1 LGKGLRFVAQALGC
15 FGTSTAGLVPAAL
28 TGVHVVQENKV
39 FDKVRI
45 TLIAAA
51 VLLLASPVFAADWR
65 SDQPAQ
71 VDRSRIISEIVVNGR
86 PIPADSYQ
94 APANELQPVP
104 SFGLPDETNSVY

>member
-1 LGKGLRFVAQALGC
+1 MAC
-15 FGTSTAGLVPAAL
+15 FSESTAGHCADRTHRSARRA
-28 TGVHVVQENKV
+28 GNKV

-71 VDRSRIISEIVVNGR
+71 VDRSRIVSEIVVNGR
-86 PIPADSYQ
+86 PTPVDSYQ

-104 SFGLPDETNSVY
+104 SFALPDETNSVY